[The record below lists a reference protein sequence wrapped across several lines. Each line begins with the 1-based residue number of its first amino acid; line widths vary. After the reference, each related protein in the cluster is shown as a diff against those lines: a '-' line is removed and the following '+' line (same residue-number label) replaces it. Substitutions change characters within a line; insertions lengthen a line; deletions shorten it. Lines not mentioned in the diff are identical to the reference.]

1 MKLTFLG
8 SGGGRFSAISQ
19 RRMTGEFRIDNL
31 AGKNYHVDPGPRA
44 LIRTY
49 QFGLDPRNIN
59 GVFVSHAHTDHYN
72 DAEILIEAITK
83 GMTKRTGTIV
93 GSPSVL
99 GGYQKWGP
107 CISKYHQSMSDKLI
121 LKPDEV
127 NKLDEF
133 TINVLKHAMETLQVL
148 AFKLIIKDLKYLIHQ
163 ILLILMN
170 YLIIIKVRIF

>member
-31 AGKNYHVDPGPRA
+31 AGKNYHVDSGPRA

-72 DAEILIEAITK
+72 DAKILIEAITK

-93 GSPSVL
+93 GSPVFL
-99 GGYQKWGP
+99 EDIKNG
-107 CISKYHQSMSDKLI
+107 
-121 LKPDEV
+121 
-127 NKLDEF
+127 
-133 TINVLKHAMETLQVL
+133 VL
-148 AFKLIIKDLKYLIHQ
+148 AYLNIIKACLIN
-163 ILLILMN
+163 L
-170 YLIIIKVRIF
+170 F